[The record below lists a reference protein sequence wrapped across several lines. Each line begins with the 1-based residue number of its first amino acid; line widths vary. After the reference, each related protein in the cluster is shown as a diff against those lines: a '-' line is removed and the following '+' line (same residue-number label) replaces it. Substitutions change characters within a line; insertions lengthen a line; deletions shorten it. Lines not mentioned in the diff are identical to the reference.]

1 MKKISIVIPVY
12 NESSS
17 IYNLLEEIERNL
29 ANYYDFEIIVVND
42 CSTDNTLEILKKNNS
57 NFLLKIISNKKN
69 LGQSKSILKGV
80 SEAKFEDIVTPINSH
95 AKLTIKFLKKRKKV
109 LVEKPLLMN
118 KAEKEEILR
127 LNKHQNLLTVSY
139 PYLFSKSLNFV
150 KKIILSKRLGKL
162 SYIEMNIQQCGRFMK
177 YGVNHLLGPHALSI
191 LSIFFNIDK
200 IKLEVKNIIKNKNK
214 TETSIVL
221 CSLKKKLISTI
232 NLSLNYTNTS
242 SKKIFIFY
250 CDKGTIICDLNN
262 KKKTVISFLY
272 KRIVKKNF
280 SIAKKIEFKSKFYD
294 ENNNMKYVLQN
305 FFNSKKNKDNQK
317 LTNKINS
324 FLNDIQ

>member
-1 MKKISIVIPVY
+1 MKLINTSLIGIGYWGNVHLKYLKEIKNILIK
-12 NESSS
+12 S
-17 IYNLLEEIERNL
+17 IY
-29 ANYYDFEIIVVND
+29 F
-42 CSTDNTLEILKKNNS
+42 KKNKKV
-57 NFLLKIISNKKN
+57 LKNPQINQFDLTNDLDK
-69 LGQSKSILKGV
+69 ILEDK
-80 SEAKFEDIVTPINSH
+80 EIKFVDIVTPINSH

-150 KKIILSKRLGKL
+150 KKIISSKRLGKL

-280 SIAKKIEFKSKFYD
+280 SIAKK
-294 ENNNMKYVLQN
+294 
-305 FFNSKKNKDNQK
+305 
-317 LTNKINS
+317 
-324 FLNDIQ
+324 